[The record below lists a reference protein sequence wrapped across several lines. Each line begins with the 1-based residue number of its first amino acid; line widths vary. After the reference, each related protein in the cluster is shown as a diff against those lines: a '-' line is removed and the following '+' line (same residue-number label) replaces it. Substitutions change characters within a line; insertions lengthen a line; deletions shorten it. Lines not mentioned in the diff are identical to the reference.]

1 MFRQGSRWVRFRRG
15 RRRRP
20 PGRQRCVSLG
30 RGRCVVRWHTLGR
43 GRRVVRWHTL
53 GRGRREHMQ
62 RSGRH
67 GASGVLR
74 RTAGSEPRLWL
85 GRRCIDG
92 TVPSCISTCGAPLVS
107 KADAAQFASALG
119 PAQLLCARFAGQGC
133 QPDPPPPCAPLEA
146 APACVNGQCKLFVP
160 RAWASVTFLETSST
174 TIPWECSGWG
184 DCTSWSLT
192 PDGTIRSSGG
202 ANATLDAAELKQVT
216 GIIESVPFRQDFYD
230 RQFPCAPSDS
240 TRSLMLIRQTTDTLK
255 FMDNVTGCIFVGPPG
270 NDPQNL
276 WEIVRAHFPVD
287 AG

>member
-1 MFRQGSRWVRFRRG
+1 M
-15 RRRRP
+15 
-20 PGRQRCVSLG
+20 
-30 RGRCVVRWHTLGR
+30 
-43 GRRVVRWHTL
+43 
-53 GRGRREHMQ
+53 
-62 RSGRH
+62 
-67 GASGVLR
+67 
-74 RTAGSEPRLWL
+74 
-85 GRRCIDG
+85 
-92 TVPSCISTCGAPLVS
+92 
-107 KADAAQFASALG
+107 
-119 PAQLLCARFAGQGC
+119 
-133 QPDPPPPCAPLEA
+133 
-146 APACVNGQCKLFVP
+146 NGQCKLFVP

-192 PDGTIRSSGG
+192 PDGTIHSSGG